1 MSKGFR
7 NTLLAISLVY
17 ILLGLIQIIWP
28 VGSRLV
34 ICYILG
40 AALIIYGIYHII
52 RYFNAAPGY
61 SFPGMG
67 LALGTSCGVI
77 GLLMIICAKGIVA
90 VFGVAMGVAVITD
103 SILRLQLSFNMMRYK
118 LGKYIAV
125 MIFSLLMLIAGIIMV
140 FNPIESAATA
150 TVVMGCCML
159 VDGIMNLISIIFAK
173 KMLTEV

>member
-17 ILLGLIQIIWP
+17 ILLGLIQMIWP

-67 LALGTSCGVI
+67 LALTSCGVI
-77 GLLMIICAKGIVA
+77 GLLMIICAKGVVA

-150 TVVMGCCML
+150 TVVMGCACW
-159 VDGIMNLISIIFAK
+159 
-173 KMLTEV
+173 

>member
-1 MSKGFR
+1 ML
-7 NTLLAISLVY
+7 TLCLVRCGAY
-17 ILLGLIQIIWP
+17 HTAHVAVVCLYDRVALLGLF
-28 VGSRLV
+28 LV
-34 ICYILG
+34 Y
-40 AALIIYGIYHII
+40 
-52 RYFNAAPGY
+52 
-61 SFPGMG
+61 M
-67 LALGTSCGVI
+67 
-77 GLLMIICAKGIVA
+77 

>member
-77 GLLMIICAKGIVA
+77 GLLKMRSFSSTTCDLPRLNDMYLRSC
-90 VFGVAMGVAVITD
+90 FRAMSVI
-103 SILRLQLSFNMMRYK
+103 F
-118 LGKYIAV
+118 LGYYN
-125 MIFSLLMLIAGIIMV
+125 G
-140 FNPIESAATA
+140 
-150 TVVMGCCML
+150 
-159 VDGIMNLISIIFAK
+159 
-173 KMLTEV
+173 